1 MLERFNIRQL
11 YLTVFLIQG
20 EYIELKIGVALGI
33 STMAGKMFIFSLNTY
48 KKQIPF
54 SPLTSIISTRLIT
67 ELSIF

>member
-33 STMAGKMFIFSLNTY
+33 STMAGKMFIFSLNT
-48 KKQIPF
+48 
-54 SPLTSIISTRLIT
+54 
-67 ELSIF
+67 